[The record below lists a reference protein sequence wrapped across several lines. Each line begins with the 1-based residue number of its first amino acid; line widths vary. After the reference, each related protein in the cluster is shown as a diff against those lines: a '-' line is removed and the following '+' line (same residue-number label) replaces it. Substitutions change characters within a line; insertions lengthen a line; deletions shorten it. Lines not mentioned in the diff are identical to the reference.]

1 MSFTIYKTI
10 SGNKYAYEITSY
22 WDPDLKKVRKKSRY
36 LGIPNGNNIIKKKR
50 DEIKNTN
57 ELFQLDFGDGYLL
70 NELYKKSKLY
80 PILEKLIV
88 RERKELIPLIYYR
101 LAMQS
106 AMYNAEHWIAGN
118 VANLFFKDADLS
130 SQNISA
136 ILKYLGD
143 ESIQREFFLQYLQNL
158 GGSEKA
164 VIIDATSLPNQINTN
179 FNAWGYASGTIEKQF
194 KLLCVLD
201 RETKTPLFYRYLP
214 GNLADVSTLQRT
226 IFELSQ
232 MGVKSGFA
240 LIDAG
245 YLSEENILVLY
256 KEKINF
262 LSRLPSS
269 RTLYKELIATE
280 AKNMESK
287 EYAIKYGTRGLFV
300 KRIKIQLYGQEAYA
314 FLVLDPIKKGKE
326 TQAMVLNYLDDKN
339 QTDSDLNACGTIIL
353 VSSLLFETKDVV
365 EKYYARQAVEQVFGF
380 YKDDLQSLPLRC
392 HTDSTIK
399 GYLFLQFIVL
409 ILFLE
414 LRSYLRHNFTVEQAL
429 LITRN
434 IKCKV
439 FKKELLI
446 AELTKNQKQ
455 IFELCNVMVPKIYGI

>member
-1 MSFTIYKTI
+1 MSFTVHKTI
-10 SGNKYAYEITSY
+10 KGKKYAYEITSY
-22 WDPDLKKVRKKSRY
+22 WDAKLKKVRKKSKY
-36 LGIPNGNNIIKKKR
+36 LGIPNNNIIKKKR
-50 DEIKNTN
+50 DEIKTIN

-80 PILEKLIV
+80 PVLEKLIV
-88 RERKELIPLIYYR
+88 NQCKELIPLMYYR
-101 LAMQS
+101 LTMQS
-106 AMYNAEHWIAGN
+106 AMYNAGHWITGN
-118 VANLFFKDADLS
+118 ITNIFFKNVDIS
-130 SQNISA
+130 SQNISE
-136 ILKYLGD
+136 ILKYLGN
-143 ESIQREFFLQYLQNL
+143 ESIQREFFLEYIKNI

-164 VIIDATSLPNQINTN
+164 VIIDATSLPNQIHTN
-179 FNAWGYASGTIEKQF
+179 FNAWGYAGGTIEKQF

-201 RETKTPLFYRYLP
+201 IETKTPLFYRYLP

-226 IFELSQ
+226 IIELSK
-232 MGVKSGFA
+232 MGIKSSFV

-245 YLSEENILVLY
+245 YLSEENVINLY

-269 RTLYKELIATE
+269 RTLYKELIETE
-280 AKNMESK
+280 AYDIEDKK
-287 EYAIKYGTRGLFV
+287 HAVKYGTRGLFV
-300 KRIKIQLYGQEAYA
+300 KCIKINLYEQEAYA

-326 TQAMVLNYLDDKN
+326 TQETVLSYLDDKE
-339 QTDSDLNACGTIIL
+339 TSGDFKACGTIIL
-353 VSSLLFETKDVV
+353 ISSLPFETKDVV
-365 EKYYARQAVEQVFGF
+365 ENYYTRQAVEQVFGF

-392 HTDSTIK
+392 HSEDTIR

-414 LRSYLRHNFTVEQAL
+414 LRSYLKNKFTVEQAL

-434 IKCKV
+434 IKCKI
-439 FKKELLI
+439 FKNQLLV

-455 IFELCNVMVPKIYGI
+455 IFELCDVMVPKIYGI

>member
-1 MSFTIYKTI
+1 LI
-10 SGNKYAYEITSY
+10 SDFN
-22 WDPDLKKVRKKSRY
+22 R
-36 LGIPNGNNIIKKKR
+36 PNV
-50 DEIKNTN
+50 T
-57 ELFQLDFGDGYLL
+57 
-70 NELYKKSKLY
+70 
-80 PILEKLIV
+80 
-88 RERKELIPLIYYR
+88 
-101 LAMQS
+101 
-106 AMYNAEHWIAGN
+106 
-118 VANLFFKDADLS
+118 NLFFKDIDLS
-130 SQNISA
+130 SQNISE
-136 ILKYLGD
+136 ILKYLSD
-143 ESIQREFFLQYLQNL
+143 ESIQREFFLQYLQSL
-158 GGSEKA
+158 GGSERA
-164 VIIDATSLPNQINTN
+164 VIIDATSLPNQIHTN
-179 FNAWGYASGTIEKQF
+179 FNAWGYANGAIEKQF

-201 RETKTPLFYRYLP
+201 RETKAPLFYRYLP

-245 YLSEENILVLY
+245 YLSEENILNLY

-269 RTLYKELIATE
+269 RTLYKELMAAE
-280 AKNMESK
+280 ANDMENK
-287 EYAIKYGTRGLFV
+287 KHAIKYGTRGLFV

-339 QTDSDLNACGTIIL
+339 QTDGDFNTCGTIIL
-353 VSSLLFETKDVV
+353 VSSLPFEIEDVI
-365 EKYYARQAVEQVFGF
+365 ENYYTRQAIEQVFGF

-392 HTDSTIK
+392 HTDGTIK

-414 LRSYLRHNFTVEQAL
+414 LRSYLKHKFTVEQAL

-439 FKKELLI
+439 FKKELLV

-455 IFELCNVMVPKIYGI
+455 IFELSGVMVPKIYGI